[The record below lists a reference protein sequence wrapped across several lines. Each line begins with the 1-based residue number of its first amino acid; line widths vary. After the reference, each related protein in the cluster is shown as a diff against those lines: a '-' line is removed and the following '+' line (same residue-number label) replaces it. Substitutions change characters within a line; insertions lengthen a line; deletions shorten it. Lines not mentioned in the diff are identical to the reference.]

1 MTRLGLGP
9 SLFLHFPQVRQSVIL
24 LAMRWW
30 HGIFISRCRCALGA
44 ILRYLLGLLPYQ
56 GSFPFKTWAINL
68 VGSFLIGWLSARLG
82 RQAWFPGDQLLLI
95 TGLCG
100 GFTTFSTFSLENL
113 KLLQAGHYFQ
123 ALLYMASSL
132 VLGLACVALGYYL
145 GKL

>member
-1 MTRLGLGP
+1 MEFVLVGVG
-9 SLFLHFPQVRQSVIL
+9 
-24 LAMRWW
+24 
-30 HGIFISRCRCALGA
+30 GALGA

-56 GSFPFKTWAINL
+56 GSFPLKTWAINL
-68 VGSFLIGWLSARLG
+68 VGSFLIGWLSALLG
-82 RQAWFPGDQLLLI
+82 RQTWFPGDQLLLI

-113 KLLQAGHYFQ
+113 KLLQAGHYCQ

-132 VLGLACVALGYYL
+132 VLGLACVTLGYYL